1 MRYPYIPAGCDQ
13 QGRITE
19 DEMGRIIDRRS
30 EIDAWWDEYTPPMT
44 SWDRSMLAMILL
56 CSAALSGAT
65 VGLFVLW
72 LLE

>member
-1 MRYPYIPAGCDQ
+1 MRHPYIPAGCDQ

-19 DEMGRIIDRRS
+19 DEMGRIVDRRA
-30 EIDAWWDEYTPPMT
+30 EVDAWWADYKPPMAT
-44 SWDRSMLAMILL
+44 EDRVMLALILL